1 MPFCIL
7 NSMKYKM
14 MKKFFLLAALS
25 ALFTLNVQAQAPG
38 TLDITFNNDGIY
50 TIDFGSNDNMND
62 VKIQTNQQI
71 VCTGVALSTAFTGT
85 LKVFRLNPNGTLD
98 NGFGV
103 NGVFSFLTGAET
115 YGYESQILDNGKILV
130 AGISMNQSFYADIL
144 LIRLNQNGTIDSSF
158 GNNGFTV
165 TGFSSRDDFAYGLA
179 VQPDGKIL
187 VAGEMTDTIN
197 YQNNPSIVRFTED
210 GFVDNTFGVNG
221 QLLIPAIG
229 GDNGF
234 RCITIQPDGKI
245 LAAGRYSFVNTG
257 LVDFDFCVVRADV
270 NGVLDPTFGTNG
282 IALTSVGSGLNQA
295 FGIDLDTA
303 QNIVVAGVSNNA
315 TTDMALLKYDPSGT
329 LDATF
334 GVGGIVESNIAAF
347 DAAYDVKVQTDN
359 NIVVSG
365 TSGSFPSPTG
375 ATVWK
380 FLANGAIDNSFG
392 TNGYV
397 TTNIASD
404 NEDGNSVVLQ
414 ADGKIVVSGKYRN
427 TNANNNDGTVLR
439 YNNTV
444 VNASV
449 NEINVS
455 NTLSVYPN
463 PASSNQTIMIA
474 SEKNFTT
481 AQVKITDLLGSLVY
495 STNGSFQNGNFE
507 LQLPAGINKGVY
519 FVTVSDAKTN
529 MFHKLTVN

>member
-1 MPFCIL
+1 MT
-7 NSMKYKM
+7 
-14 MKKFFLLAALS
+14 KKSFLLATLS

-50 TIDFGSNDNMND
+50 TIDFGNNDNMND
-62 VKIQTNQQI
+62 VKIQPNQQI
-71 VCTGVALSTAFTGT
+71 VCTGVALSSAYTGT

-103 NGVFSFLTGAET
+103 NGVFSFLTGTET
-115 YGYESQILDNGKILV
+115 YGFESQILDNGKILI

-144 LIRLNQNGTIDSSF
+144 LIRLNQNGTLDTGF

-165 TGFSSRDDFAYGLA
+165 NGFSSRDDFAYGLA
-179 VQPDGKIL
+179 VQADGKIL

-197 YQNNPSIVRFTED
+197 YQSNPTIVRFTED
-210 GFVDNTFGVNG
+210 GFVDTSFGVNG

-234 RCITIQPDGKI
+234 RCIKIQPDGKI
-245 LAAGRYSFVNTG
+245 LAAGHYSFVNTG
-257 LVDFDFCVVRADV
+257 LVDFDFCLIRADI

-282 IALTSVGSGLNQA
+282 IALTSVGSGLNQG

-303 QNIVVAGVSNNA
+303 LNIVVAGVAVYA

-329 LDATF
+329 LDPTF
-334 GVGGIVESNIAAF
+334 GNAGIVLNNIADF
-347 DAAYDVKVQTDN
+347 DAAYDVKVQSDN

-380 FLANGAIDNSFG
+380 FLANGNIDNSFG

-404 NEDGNSVVLQ
+404 NEDGNSVALQ

-427 TNANNNDGTVLR
+427 TNAANNDGTVLR
-439 YNNTV
+439 INNTV

-449 NEINVS
+449 NEITVS
-455 NTLSVYPN
+455 NRLSIYPN
-463 PASSNQTIMIA
+463 PALVNHTVIIT
-474 SEKNFTT
+474 SEKNFTN
-481 AQVKITDLLGSLVY
+481 AQLKITDMLGSLVY
-495 STNGSFQNGNFE
+495 CSNESFINGKFE
-507 LQLPAGINKGVY
+507 IQLPASINKGVY
-519 FVTVSDAKTN
+519 FVTVSDAKTS
-529 MFHKLTVN
+529 MVQKLTVN